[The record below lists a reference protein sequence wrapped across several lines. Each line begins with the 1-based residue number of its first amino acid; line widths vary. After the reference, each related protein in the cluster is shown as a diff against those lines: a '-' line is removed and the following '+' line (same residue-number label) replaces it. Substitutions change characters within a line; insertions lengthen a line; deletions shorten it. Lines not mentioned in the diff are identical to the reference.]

1 VDPIQIDKSGKP
13 SEPILDKLSNILKNF
28 NDLFGNIDWS
38 DKDRIAGIISNEL
51 PAKVASDEKFINA
64 RNNSDKQNAKIE
76 HDAALQRVMNSLMQD
91 QVELFK
97 QFMNN
102 EYFKKWLQ
110 EEVFKANYE
119 NVA

>member
-1 VDPIQIDKSGKP
+1 
-13 SEPILDKLSNILKNF
+13 
-28 NDLFGNIDWS
+28 
-38 DKDRIAGIISNEL
+38 
-51 PAKVASDEKFINA
+51 
-64 RNNSDKQNAKIE
+64 
-76 HDAALQRVMNSLMQD
+76 MNSLMQD

-102 EYFKKWLQ
+102 EDFKKWLQ